1 MIITICVVVGLV
13 VILLG
18 TWLWC
23 ACQISSK
30 ISEDEGK
37 NK

>member
-13 VILLG
+13 VIVLG

-23 ACQISSK
+23 ACQISGK
-30 ISEDEGK
+30 ISK
-37 NK
+37 NEERNK